1 MGMGNGKMPKVLA
14 KTSHTKSEMSD
25 DDCEKISN
33 PSLKANLFPS
43 LMRQVEDSKEMPLVK
58 VENPEDT
65 IYATDSD
72 DNEAILV
79 EDSVSPVYSTAFS
92 RGEWT
97 PPEWTSADLPGQ
109 DKCGQ
114 ESLIQ
119 RQALSS
125 PINLSQAPKASSSSV
140 MKSPAAKFQLGHGK
154 NPGFTTAT
162 GKPMVVSKSSKAK
175 VLNLFMDEMI
185 ECSDVPN
192 EDFPDD
198 FPEIL
203 EEHQNPDKKRPLS
216 PVSESPLKY
225 DRKKIKTIL
234 KREDVLD
241 VFLEVYD
248 LFYVHKTGKQTIKAQ
263 IENLTKENEA
273 LKIRVSNLQKEMS
286 DRQEEAKQLKDDLEK
301 YTTLLL
307 LGCNN
312 SPDQGKKSGFFVGA
326 APTI

>member
-1 MGMGNGKMPKVLA
+1 M
-14 KTSHTKSEMSD
+14 
-25 DDCEKISN
+25 
-33 PSLKANLFPS
+33 
-43 LMRQVEDSKEMPLVK
+43 
-58 VENPEDT
+58 T
-65 IYATDSD
+65 IKKKPDL
-72 DNEAILV
+72 IL
-79 EDSVSPVYSTAFS
+79 
-92 RGEWT
+92 
-97 PPEWTSADLPGQ
+97 Q
-109 DKCGQ
+109 
-114 ESLIQ
+114 
-119 RQALSS
+119 
-125 PINLSQAPKASSSSV
+125 
-140 MKSPAAKFQLGHGK
+140 
-154 NPGFTTAT
+154 
-162 GKPMVVSKSSKAK
+162 
-175 VLNLFMDEMI
+175 
-185 ECSDVPN
+185 
-192 EDFPDD
+192 
-198 FPEIL
+198 
-203 EEHQNPDKKRPLS
+203 EHQNLDKKRPLS